1 MIIYG
6 SQTILNTIHELL
18 RFLKTLHFQNKQ
30 KTLQCYTNLY
40 VWQTDSA
47 LCYSCDRAECS
58 SHLESLPLR
67 SQHQRRR
74 KCQRQENSFRAW
86 ASTVN
91 IYISTSTYVFCLEM
105 LFSTMNFYC
114 GNCVGQYSTNVFCLE
129 MLFSTMNFYCGNCV
143 GQYRS

>member
-1 MIIYG
+1 MIIDG
-6 SQTILNTIHELL
+6 SQTIFNTIHELL

-105 LFSTMNFYC
+105 LFSRMNFYC
-114 GNCVGQYSTNVFCLE
+114 RNCVQTIQYIRILFGNVVY
-129 MLFSTMNFYCGNCV
+129 TMNFYCGNCV
-143 GQYRS
+143 GQYRF